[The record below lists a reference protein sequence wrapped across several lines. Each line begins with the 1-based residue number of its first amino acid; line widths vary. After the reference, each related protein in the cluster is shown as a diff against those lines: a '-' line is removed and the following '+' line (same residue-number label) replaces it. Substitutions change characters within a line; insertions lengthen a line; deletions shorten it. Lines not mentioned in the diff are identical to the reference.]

1 LFDAKNF
8 IMKVDIYLSGSPD
21 LLQRFLKMIMLVKK
35 YDTVGKGEQSIKA
48 FTLAREIVKD
58 NPQILKELEEV
69 RRAGGGREEGEK
81 REIEGRLRTRK
92 ICKIG
97 ISHSLRLIMRYI
109 SR

>member
-1 LFDAKNF
+1 
-8 IMKVDIYLSGSPD
+8 MKVDIYLSGSPD

-69 RRAGGGREEGEK
+69 RRGGEDGR
-81 REIEGRLRTRK
+81 RERRERLKGGCERGKYARL
-92 ICKIG
+92 G
-97 ISHSLRLIMRYI
+97 SLTL
-109 SR
+109 SV